1 MKPSKGYYSVI
12 QYIHDL
18 ARGESANIGVL
29 LFVPERGFLDARIV
43 HDNARVRHV
52 FGVAGDDLKRLNTFK
67 SSFGERVKVERYNIE
82 SVEQLS
88 KFIDT
93 RGNQIQLTEPR
104 FTKVTN
110 CEELLDDLFKK
121 LVDGNA
127 KKKKRPKRFAKK
139 IEQRFLTAGIQEK
152 VQRDIPIRVPVVE
165 RDINVAFGFQNGSYN
180 LMQAVSFHDENV
192 DRNANLA
199 IRHSFQGRA
208 LQSEKHADYD
218 GGLKYRVLGRFQ
230 SNQNESIS
238 VVRRVLKEN
247 DVQLYTEKDLPEL
260 IDEIRR
266 TGKVLDEHI

>member
-12 QYIHDL
+12 QYVHDL
-18 ARGESANIGVL
+18 TRAESANIGVL
-29 LFVPERGFLDARIV
+29 LFVPERGFLDVRLV
-43 HDNARVRHV
+43 HDNSRVRHV
-52 FGVAGDDLKRLNTFK
+52 FGVAGDDLKRLNSFK
-67 SSFGERVKVERYNIE
+67 SSFGERIKVEGYNIE
-82 SVEQLS
+82 TVEQLN

-104 FTKVTN
+104 FAKVVE
-110 CEELLDDLFKK
+110 CQKFLDDLFDK
-121 LVDGNA
+121 LVDGSA
-127 KKKKRPKRFAKK
+127 EKKKRLKPFAKN
-139 IEQRFLTAGIQEK
+139 IEHRFLTAGIQEK
-152 VQRDIPIRVPVVE
+152 VQSNIPIRVPVVD

-208 LQSEKHADYD
+208 LQSEQHVDYN

-230 SNQNESIS
+230 SNQNESIP
-238 VVRRVLKEN
+238 VVRRVLSEN
-247 DVQLYTEKDLPEL
+247 NVQLYTEKDLPEL

>member
-18 ARGESANIGVL
+18 ARAEAANIGVL

-52 FGVAGDDLKRLNTFK
+52 FGVAGDDLKRLNAFK

-82 SVEQLS
+82 TVEQLS

-104 FTKVTN
+104 FAKVIQ

-121 LVDGNA
+121 LVDGDA
-127 KKKKRPKRFAKK
+127 KKKQHKKSFTKNIENRFV
-139 IEQRFLTAGIQEK
+139 TAGIQEK
-152 VQRDIPIRVPVVE
+152 VQRNIPVHVPVVD
-165 RDINVAFGFQNGSYN
+165 RDISVTFGFQNGAYN
-180 LMQAVSFHDENV
+180 LMQAVSFQNDSV
-192 DRNANLA
+192 DRNANVA
-199 IRHSFQGRA
+199 IRHSFEGRA
-208 LQSEKHADYD
+208 LQSEPNSEY

-230 SNQNESIS
+230 SNKDESIP
-238 VVRRVLKEN
+238 VVRRVLREN